1 MAKRAMSVAQLR
13 NLPQYRD
20 KTDEELENI
29 RDGIVLG
36 SLESRIAGVIK
47 SFEKDYDLS
56 DMAANDMLY
65 LEELAK
71 VFLLLNDIE
80 GHLRAEL
87 ESEHTDWLNFEK
99 INRAAET
106 LRVSASRIQRDLNI
120 TRKARQDTKGQS
132 VVDFI
137 EDLKTR
143 AKHFLEERLLEI
155 YCPKCKMLLCK
166 VWYLYPLENNVLNF
180 TCGRERCGYIFEV
193 TSKHLRENRNKNIAA
208 GPPI

>member
-20 KTDEELENI
+20 KTTEELEKI

-36 SLESRIAGVIK
+36 RLEDRIAGVIK
-47 SFEKDYDLS
+47 SFEKDYNLT

-71 VFLLLNDIE
+71 VFLLLNDLE
-80 GHLRAEL
+80 GSLRTEL
-87 ESEHTDWLNFEK
+87 EKENTDWLNFEK
-99 INRAAET
+99 INRATET

-143 AKHFLEERLLEI
+143 AKHFLEDRLLEV

-166 VWYLYPLENNVLNF
+166 VWYLYPLEDNVLNF
-180 TCGRERCGYIFEV
+180 VCGRKKCGFTFEV
-193 TSKHLRENRNKNIAA
+193 TSKYLKKHRNKNIAA
-208 GPPI
+208 GPPL